1 MQHFIKQFR
10 RFSWVLAVFTMSA
23 FFYACKADVKKE
35 EPKEEPKVE
44 QPALQATPS
53 TIDTPKKRT
62 DSLPP
67 VDKKA
72 GTRPEDAG
80 T

>member
-10 RFSWVLAVFTMSA
+10 RFSWVLALFTMSA
-23 FFYACKADVKKE
+23 FFYACKE
-35 EPKEEPKVE
+35 EAKKEEPKVE
-44 QPALQATPS
+44 QPALQAAPS
-53 TIDTPKKRT
+53 VIDTPKTKT
-62 DSLPP
+62 DTLPP

>member
-10 RFSWVLAVFTMSA
+10 RFSWVMALFTMAA
-23 FFYACKADVKKE
+23 FFYACKGEAK
-35 EPKEEPKVE
+35 KEEPKVE
-44 QPALQATPS
+44 QPASQPAPS
-53 TIDTPKKRT
+53 IIDTPKKKT

-67 VDKKA
+67 IDKKA

>member
-10 RFSWVLAVFTMSA
+10 RFSWVMALFTLST
-23 FFYACKADVKKE
+23 FFYACNEEVKKE
-35 EPKEEPKVE
+35 APKEEA
-44 QPALQATPS
+44 PAVQAPS
-53 TIDTPKKRT
+53 STTDTIKKAP

>member
-10 RFSWVLAVFTMSA
+10 RFSWVLAIFTMSA
-23 FFYACKADVKKE
+23 FFYACNE
-35 EPKEEPKVE
+35 EAKKEEPKVE
-44 QPALQATPS
+44 QPALQAAPS
-53 TIDTPKKRT
+53 INDTLKKKK

-67 VDKKA
+67 IDKKA